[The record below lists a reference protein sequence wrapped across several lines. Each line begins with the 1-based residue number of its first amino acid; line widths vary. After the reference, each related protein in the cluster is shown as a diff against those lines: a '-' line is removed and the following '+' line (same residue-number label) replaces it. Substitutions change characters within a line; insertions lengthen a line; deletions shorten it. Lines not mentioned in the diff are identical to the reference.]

1 MHSEINT
8 GTQEVLKRSFI
19 EQARRNQIVT
29 AAIATL
35 AEVGYGKA
43 SLAQIAK
50 RAQIS
55 TSLIPYHFKDK
66 DDLIYQTL
74 SDIATSWNTYVQE
87 QVAAASSAH
96 AQLRSYIEANLA
108 YMGTR
113 PTHYAALIEILFN
126 ARTADGVLLYRTDTE
141 EDEAVTLLKAVLTHG
156 QQTGEFRPFD
166 LHHMALA
173 IRGAIDG
180 FFAEMHKEG
189 ANLEAYTAEVVDLFA
204 RALTKESP

>member
-1 MHSEINT
+1 MSN
-8 GTQEVLKRSFI
+8 QEEPKRSFI
-19 EQARRNQIVT
+19 EQARRNQIVA

-43 SLAQIAK
+43 SMAQIAK

-55 TSLIPYHFKDK
+55 TSLIAYHFNDK

-87 QVAAASSAH
+87 QVAAAGSAP

-113 PTHYAALIEILFN
+113 PAHYAALIEILFN
-126 ARTADGVLLYRTDTE
+126 ARTPDGVLLYRTDTE
-141 EDEAVTLLKAVLTHG
+141 EDEAVTLLKTVLAGG
-156 QQTGEFRPFD
+156 QQVGAFRSFD

-180 FFAEMHKEG
+180 FFAEMHKPG

-204 RALTKESP
+204 RALVKESQ

>member
-1 MHSEINT
+1 MHSEKST
-8 GTQEVLKRSFI
+8 DDQEAPKRSFI
-19 EQARRNQIVT
+19 EQARRTQIVT

-35 AEVGYGKA
+35 AEIGYGKA

-55 TSLIPYHFKDK
+55 TSLIPYHFADK

-74 SDIATSWNTYVQE
+74 NDIATSWNRYVEE
-87 QVAAASSAH
+87 QVAVAGAAP

-126 ARTADGVLLYRTDTE
+126 ARTPDGVLLYRSDTE
-141 EDEAVTLLKAVLTHG
+141 EDPAVTLLKTILTHG
-156 QQTGEFRPFD
+156 QQTGAFRAFD
-166 LHHMALA
+166 VQHMALA

-180 FFAEMHKEG
+180 FFAEMHKPG

-204 RALTKESP
+204 RALTQAAP